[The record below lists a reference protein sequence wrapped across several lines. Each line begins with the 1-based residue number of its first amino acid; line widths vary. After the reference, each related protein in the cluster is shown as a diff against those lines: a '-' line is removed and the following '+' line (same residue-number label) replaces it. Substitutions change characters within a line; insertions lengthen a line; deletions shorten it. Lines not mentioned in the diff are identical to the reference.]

1 MTQRRRQPV
10 RRLREGGRRLWQ
22 WLSDVV
28 TRATIAASLGLGGP
42 AWIYGLRDGRAGNA
56 EGARAD
62 GVIGDVLRMA
72 KAGWDEAKL
81 PIVVFLVLGIA
92 LAAQRHRRG
101 HDDAKDE
108 IKGKAIAIVLA
119 IFAFPLAY

>member
-1 MTQRRRQPV
+1 MY
-10 RRLREGGRRLWQ
+10 
-22 WLSDVV
+22 
-28 TRATIAASLGLGGP
+28 ATLVAAAGVGP
-42 AWIYGLRDGRAGNA
+42 AWIYGLRDGRGGN
-56 EGARAD
+56 GGGGQPD
-62 GVIGDVLRMA
+62 GVLADILAMA

-81 PIVVFLVLGIA
+81 PIVVFLMLGIA

-119 IFAFPLAY
+119 LFAFPIAY

>member
-1 MTQRRRQPV
+1 MQRGIVSKLARVGDRVLTTAPV
-10 RRLREGGRRLWQ
+10 VAFA
-22 WLSDVV
+22 LSVFL
-28 TRATIAASLGLGGP
+28 SGP
-42 AWIYGLRDGRAGNA
+42 AWIYGLRDGSANGGSNP
-56 EGARAD
+56 EAR
-62 GVIGDVLRMA
+62 GVIAEILNMA

-92 LAAQRHRRG
+92 LAAQRHKRG

-119 IFAFPLAY
+119 IFAFPIAY